1 MKLDEVDRLIREQQ
15 YSLSDRDLSKHLN
28 CLEKDTSNA
37 NLINEQHHHQHQLY
51 NNQNLQPKSLISSML
66 FTPTLRR
73 SASTVGSN
81 THESALRQHGC
92 GTKSVNWSD
101 GVTATDQQ
109 IMFKETITKNFQ
121 NNLHNLEKSKMQ
133 TQNVIDNLRTNLS
146 EIEIFTANNIFKL
159 TSMNHKD

>member
-15 YSLSDRDLSKHLN
+15 YALSDRDLSKHLN
-28 CLEKDTSNA
+28 CLEKDISSN
-37 NLINEQHHHQHQLY
+37 NLINEQQHHHHSQYSSH
-51 NNQNLQPKSLISSML
+51 NLQPKSLISSML

-73 SASTVGSN
+73 STSSVGVCAQ
-81 THESALRQHGC
+81 ESAHRQHGC
-92 GTKSVNWSD
+92 GGKSVIWSD
-101 GVTATDQQ
+101 SHSATDQQ

-133 TQNVIDNLRTNLS
+133 TQNVIDTLKSNLS